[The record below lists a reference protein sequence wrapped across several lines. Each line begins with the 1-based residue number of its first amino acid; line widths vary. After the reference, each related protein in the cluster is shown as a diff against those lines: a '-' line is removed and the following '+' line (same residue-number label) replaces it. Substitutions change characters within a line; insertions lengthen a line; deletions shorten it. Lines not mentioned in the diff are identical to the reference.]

1 MLALLDTNDRLRIT
15 TTSAA
20 DLDVVAHMVNYSSA
34 NALTG
39 FLKQLTTINSAT
51 TTTICSEPTGTGG
64 DDRRNI
70 KQITIRN
77 RHASLANDVTVIY
90 QDNATNYEICKFT
103 LRAGDTLQYQ
113 EGVGWYLLTNEFKL
127 DVKLVV
133 SADVANATTSFADVT
148 GLTYPIEAGKKYGFE
163 CYLFHIENAS
173 TTGARF
179 ACNGPAATLFRA
191 YGVSVF
197 AGSLTAATFNA
208 ALADVTAYDTSVVGV
223 TTSSAGTPQVAGAW
237 IAGYVNPSAS
247 GTFAIRSQSEVA
259 VAAGVTV
266 KAGSWMRLFEVD
278 N

>member
-1 MLALLDTNDRLRIT
+1 MLTLLDTNDRLRIT
-15 TTSAA
+15 TSSAA
-20 DLDVVAHMVNYSSA
+20 DIDVVATMVELTSA
-34 NALTG
+34 FAVNAM
-39 FLKQLTTINSAT
+39 LKQLTTINSAT
-51 TTTICSEPTGTGG
+51 TTTICTEPSGTNI
-64 DDRRNI
+64 RNI

-77 RHASLANDVTVIY
+77 RHASLSNDITVIY

-133 SADVANATTSFADVT
+133 SSDVANPTTSFADVT
-148 GLTYPIEAGKKYGFE
+148 GLTYPIESGKKYAFE

-208 ALADVTAYDTSVVGV
+208 ALSDVTAYDTSVVGV
-223 TTSSAGTPQVAGAW
+223 TTSSAGTPQVAGCW

-266 KAGSWMRLFEVD
+266 KAGSWMRLFELD